1 MKYSALIITLGLL
14 ASGQSWADGTV
25 RISRQDCSRLIHHAP
40 SADVAYKPGVDVKG
54 RAVAPADL
62 DGGANNIKL
71 LPEVLEFNVSINPVD
86 YQARN
91 ALAKQKA
98 DTQKAIVANQQA
110 KATAEAQVTAL
121 TAQKATAVASGVTL
135 AADLAPLQ
143 AVLTPLQAQ
152 VDAGTRRPTNQEY
165 QSALTAVTAKQAQIT
180 ANTATQTS
188 LTSQIATQQAIVD
201 AAPATETS
209 LTQTQTTVEAKQ
221 SALSAKGL
229 DGTSMTAAAIKYD
242 IAKNKFL
249 INGQPLASPDMEAL
263 AEACAKAG
271 VK

>member
-14 ASGQSWADGTV
+14 ASGQAWSDETV
-25 RISRQDCSRLIHHAP
+25 KISRQDCSRLIHHAP

-62 DGGANNIKL
+62 GGGANNIKL
-71 LPEVLEFNVSINPVD
+71 LPDVLEFNVSINPVD

-98 DTQKAIVANQQA
+98 DAQKAIVANQQA
-110 KATAEAQVTAL
+110 KAAAETQVTAL
-121 TAQKATAVASGVTL
+121 TAQQATLAASGVTL

-152 VDAGTRRPTNQEY
+152 VDANTLRPTNQDY
-165 QSALTAVTAKQAQIT
+165 QAALAAVTAKQAEIA
-180 ANTATQTS
+180 ANTASQASVATS
-188 LTSQIATQQAIVD
+188 LAAQQAIVA

-249 INGQPLASPDMEAL
+249 INGQPLNSPDMEAL